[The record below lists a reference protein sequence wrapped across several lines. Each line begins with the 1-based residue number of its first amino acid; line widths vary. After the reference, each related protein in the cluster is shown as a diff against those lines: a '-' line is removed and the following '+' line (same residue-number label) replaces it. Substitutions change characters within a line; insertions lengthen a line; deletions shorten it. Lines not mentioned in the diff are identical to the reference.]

1 MDIAVQRT
9 KSQLAEMVQSN
20 VKVSKLTNFDFTII
34 EVYHAQAKQK
44 IKFRSAVSI
53 LYVSR
58 ANLHRFWFGL
68 DSVRLCRYCKGARRQ
83 GTNPYACPSEQIAE
97 VLYTIND
104 AVRPA
109 TH

>member
-1 MDIAVQRT
+1 M
-9 KSQLAEMVQSN
+9 AEMVQSN

-58 ANLHRFWFGL
+58 ANLHRFSSTNEKTETEERAQETSIRHSSG
-68 DSVRLCRYCKGARRQ
+68 SGA
-83 GTNPYACPSEQIAE
+83 
-97 VLYTIND
+97 
-104 AVRPA
+104 
-109 TH
+109 